1 MLTPIELLEVVD
13 TMQPVVD
20 ELKNWITC
28 DIIRRMMARFKR
40 EEDFTLTGTDEWQ
53 IDVYKAA
60 GGHYEALQREIQR
73 FTKKSD
79 REVKEIFEDIGVRA
93 WEGDNA
99 FYANYG
105 FDSVS
110 LFESESMLRLLE
122 DTYKRTNGEIHNL
135 TRTTAEMSQ
144 QKLIKALDTAHFKVM
159 SGAQSY
165 TQAVKDAV
173 NEIIDTQETV
183 RYPSGHIDT
192 IETAILR
199 AVRTGTGQ
207 ASGNITM
214 QGLIDRDWDLIRVS
228 AHLGARYGD
237 GGQNPSNHFWWQ
249 GKLYSRTGRT
259 KEYPLFEE
267 VTGYGT
273 GEGLCGW
280 NCRHSFGPG
289 DPNHNPYKDFDEEE
303 NKKAYDLS
311 QKQRRAEA
319 RIRKTKT
326 KLIGLREAIDNAQDE
341 KVKEALQEE
350 YNKEA
355 AKLTKYNA
363 QYDKFCKDNN
373 LKKLN
378 DRISVAKWNRSEAAK
393 ARKAANNAKS
403 VDKSDERGIIDN
415 RKLAMGLRKPVDH
428 ILTDE
433 EIRSIMIDAEAI
445 GIDVSILRFNKGNA
459 TGFSD
464 ARGKINIR
472 GDIMPDITSKIPR
485 DRMSQRAVL
494 AHEYYGHYL
503 NHPSEYEVGDWRDEF
518 RASYDAAVRTP
529 NLTDEDRAYL
539 MLDAYDRA
547 KEAGQTVEYD
557 EVARRIIYGF

>member
-1 MLTPIELLEVVD
+1 M
-13 TMQPVVD
+13 
-20 ELKNWITC
+20 
-28 DIIRRMMARFKR
+28 
-40 EEDFTLTGTDEWQ
+40 
-53 IDVYKAA
+53 
-60 GGHYEALQREIQR
+60 
-73 FTKKSD
+73 
-79 REVKEIFEDIGVRA
+79 
-93 WEGDNA
+93 
-99 FYANYG
+99 
-105 FDSVS
+105 
-110 LFESESMLRLLE
+110 
-122 DTYKRTNGEIHNL
+122 
-135 TRTTAEMSQ
+135 
-144 QKLIKALDTAHFKVM
+144 
-159 SGAQSY
+159 
-165 TQAVKDAV
+165 
-173 NEIIDTQETV
+173 
-183 RYPSGHIDT
+183 
-192 IETAILR
+192 
-199 AVRTGTGQ
+199 
-207 ASGNITM
+207 
-214 QGLIDRDWDLIRVS
+214 
-228 AHLGARYGD
+228 
-237 GGQNPSNHFWWQ
+237 
-249 GKLYSRTGRT
+249 
-259 KEYPLFEE
+259 
-267 VTGYGT
+267 
-273 GEGLCGW
+273 
-280 NCRHSFGPG
+280 
-289 DPNHNPYKDFDEEE
+289 
-303 NKKAYDLS
+303 
-311 QKQRRAEA
+311 
-319 RIRKTKT
+319 
-326 KLIGLREAIDNAQDE
+326 REAIDNAQDE
-341 KVKEALQEE
+341 KVKEAIQEE

-355 AKLTKYNA
+355 AKFTKYNA

-393 ARKAANNAKS
+393 ARKASNNAKS

-433 EIRSIMIDAEAI
+433 EIRSIMIDAEVI